1 MPTNTRAV
9 FMSEQKM
16 EEETGKLRAFI
27 ERIKQETGG
36 DDEIVKQ
43 CVADLNAQQRQDARN
58 HFESRQTYIR
68 QIAERDLA
76 DRRGIIE
83 YGLQSLRWSF
93 LLNAG
98 AIAVVAAYVGGG
110 LGRSGSIS
118 SFAPLLKALWPFAM
132 GCVLVTLAGTAGYF
146 NYCYA
151 QASFPSPEALHNFM
165 DPTAKIF
172 PTGQSNSWQL
182 RWSRTVA
189 ISFGVASVMFFLYGV
204 YRVLRAALG

>member
-110 LGRSGSIS
+110 LGRSGSVS
-118 SFAPLLKALWPFAM
+118 SFAPLFESPVALRY
-132 GCVLVTLAGTAGYF
+132 GLRLSHIGGHGGI
-146 NYCYA
+146 
-151 QASFPSPEALHNFM
+151 L
-165 DPTAKIF
+165 
-172 PTGQSNSWQL
+172 QL
-182 RWSRTVA
+182 
-189 ISFGVASVMFFLYGV
+189 L
-204 YRVLRAALG
+204 LRAGVVPLARGAS